1 MTVPETDADED
12 RTLASVS
19 APANVL
25 LLAPALS
32 DATDTC
38 PTVGARDGSGRVES
52 LLLVLLHG
60 ALGPRLDVWRRRG
73 GLPES
78 VSVVSCE
85 GTRSAAA
92 ATTSTTTMPTP
103 DGGEAI
109 PVTSVSS
116 PENLATIGRSMDRW
130 LAAAAGGH
138 PHVCFD
144 SLTTLLQYVD
154 VRPTYRYLHALLPR
168 LTTGGALAHFHMD
181 PSANDERTNAIVR
194 SLFDATFR
202 YDEAADDWTRC

>member
-1 MTVPETDADED
+1 MTAPETDAEES

-32 DATDTC
+32 DAADAC
-38 PTVGARDGSGRVES
+38 PTVGTHDGTGPVES
-52 LLLVLLHG
+52 LLLVLLNG
-60 ALGPRLDVWRRRG
+60 ALEPRLDAWRRQG

-92 ATTSTTTMPTP
+92 AATTTTMSAP
-103 DGGEAI
+103 DGGKGI
-109 PVTSVSS
+109 LVTSVSS
-116 PENLATIGRSMDRW
+116 PGNLATIGQSMDRW
-130 LAAAAGGH
+130 LNAEAGGD

-154 VRPTYRYLHALLPR
+154 VRPTYQYLHTLLPR

-181 PSANDERTNAIVR
+181 PGANDERTIQIIR

-202 YDEAADDWTRC
+202 YDEATDEWTRY

>member
-1 MTVPETDADED
+1 MTAPETDAGKD

-32 DATDTC
+32 DAVDAC
-38 PTVGARDGSGRVES
+38 PTVGNHGAPGRAES

-60 ALGPRLDVWRRRG
+60 ALEPRLDVWRRRG

-92 ATTSTTTMPTP
+92 ATTTTTMPAP
-103 DGGEAI
+103 DGGEGI

-116 PENLATIGRSMDRW
+116 PGNLATIGQSMNSW
-130 LAAAAGGH
+130 LAAEAGGN

-154 VRPTYRYLHALLPR
+154 VRPTYQYLHALLPR
-168 LTTGGALAHFHMD
+168 LTAGGALAHFHMD
-181 PSANDERTNAIVR
+181 PGANDERTSRIVR

-202 YDEAADDWTRC
+202 YDEATEEWTRC